1 MGYLYIPWKKLKI
14 NEIPYLK
21 RDSLMKKS
29 IFATLCILI
38 SILMTFCLSSC
49 KSRTDEMV
57 DLETYTTKQMNKTK
71 NQVIKCINKQD
82 KEGLKK
88 LFSKDAQ
95 KHIEDLDGKLDQLIG
110 AFNGNKIK
118 SAKGLSPAFEG
129 SADAHPLHIYGKYHL
144 TLNSEGKSILY
155 ISLCKNDDDPDK
167 EGVFQ
172 IELRVF
178 SREETP
184 KDFNGGPYKD
194 DYGIFIYT
202 LQNYPKE

>member
-1 MGYLYIPWKKLKI
+1 MKKLI
-14 NEIPYLK
+14 SVGICLLMILSTVFYLT
-21 RDSLMKKS
+21 
-29 IFATLCILI
+29 A
-38 SILMTFCLSSC
+38 C
-49 KSRTDEMV
+49 KSRTDEMAGL
-57 DLETYTTKQMNKTK
+57 DAHATKQMNKTK
-71 NQVIKCINKQD
+71 KQVIKCINEQD

-95 KHIEDLDGKLDQLIG
+95 KNIEDLDGKLDQLIG
-110 AFNGNKIK
+110 AFNGNKIE

-202 LQNYPKE
+202 LQNYPKK